1 MNRAAVDR
9 PLENK
14 HRGALR
20 IIGVFL
26 DDDRRTSAQEE
37 LVDREPIV
45 GQSVVSVLGYP
56 NIAGCVRWTLDFGR
70 PDKVEFSG
78 REAPYQEQDDGR
90 EAASI
95 WGSLQGEGGVGGR
108 QG

>member
-14 HRGALR
+14 HGGALR

-26 DDDRRTSAQEE
+26 DEDRRTSPQEE

-45 GQSVVSVLGYP
+45 GQSVVSMLGYP
-56 NIAGCVRWTLDFGR
+56 NIAGCDQSAELLPEAGHHAV
-70 PDKVEFSG
+70 SG
-78 REAPYQEQDDGR
+78 RFTSSA
-90 EAASI
+90 
-95 WGSLQGEGGVGGR
+95 
-108 QG
+108 

>member
-1 MNRAAVDR
+1 MNRAAVDS

-26 DDDRRTSAQEE
+26 DDDRRTSPQEE

-45 GQSVVSVLGYP
+45 GQTVISVLGYP
-56 NIAGCVRWTLDFGR
+56 NITGCDQSGDLLPETGHRA
-70 PDKVEFSG
+70 FSG
-78 REAPYQEQDDGR
+78 RFSYSA
-90 EAASI
+90 
-95 WGSLQGEGGVGGR
+95 
-108 QG
+108 